1 MKRFFCLLGFSYFIS
16 MFVSSYLP
24 ESFYP
29 YISGGAF
36 LVGVILIF
44 TKKFKTVSVSLI
56 TCSVAVLINFLNYKS
71 NILPVQALDKKDFLV
86 SGEVID
92 LPYKKNNTYHYD
104 LKIKSLNGEEVKP
117 FKTKVYSVSPLEL
130 NHLDTFVGH
139 VWFHLPENSDSFD
152 WIQYYKSKNV
162 YILGSAISFLP
173 YEVEPTSDNFSINKI
188 IFDLRKRMLSIPR
201 SVFSEKLANVMNGF
215 FLGEKHNF
223 PLDVKNNFDRIGIY
237 HLIATSG
244 IHISLLSSFLLFI
257 LERLRINK
265 RISAI
270 LSSLLIILFMALTG
284 FSPSV
289 MRSGIMFIIC
299 SLGTVFFRKSDS
311 LNNLGFSVLLIC
323 LSSPGAAL
331 DISLW
336 MSVLASLGILTLRE
350 KIYYYLTSKIGE
362 KSKNK
367 FLNYLLS
374 SMSVSISVSIFSFP
388 MAAWFYKKFSLLFVI
403 SNLIFIPLSTI
414 LLNSITIF
422 QFLKLFSIPNMLTMP
437 VGYVCGITT
446 KLIIFI
452 SEILAK
458 IPFAM
463 ISLNYGYVKLSIS
476 FIIILLSISLMLKNY
491 TKALKLSLSVSVVI
505 LFSGFLSYLAFNY
518 NVTRVAI
525 INCYKGSAI
534 VISRGFKQAAV
545 VYYENSLE
553 YSPFNE
559 YTFRQSLFKKDYL
572 AILSD
577 AESSKNIN
585 EVISNY
591 NPENILIPR
600 SSDLKNRPNTF
611 YFNNTFSSKLW
622 SNIEIETIKSEDD
635 HLFAM
640 INILDTKFII
650 CLDGGDAQKL
660 PKNYKECDFF
670 IASCLPINYQE
681 INTKNFIISAQNE
694 ASEIFEAKLANT
706 NIKTFQASFGSN
718 VYIDINE
725 NNKYLIRRF
734 Q

>member
-1 MKRFFCLLGFSYFIS
+1 MKRFFCLVGFSYFIS

-24 ESFYP
+24 ENFYP
-29 YISGGAF
+29 CISGGVF
-36 LVGVILIF
+36 LVGIILLF
-44 TKKFKTVSVSLI
+44 TKKFKAVSVSLI
-56 TCSVAVLINFLNYKS
+56 TCSIAVLINFLNYQS

-92 LPYKKNNTYHYD
+92 LPYKKNNTYNYS
-104 LKIKSLNGEEVKP
+104 LKIKSLNGKEIKP

-130 NHLDTFVGH
+130 DHLDTFVGH
-139 VWFHLPENSDSFD
+139 VWFYLPENSDSFD
-152 WIQYYKSKNV
+152 WVQYYKSKNV

-173 YEVEPTSDNFSINKI
+173 YEVEPTSDNFSISKI
-188 IFDLRKRMLSIPR
+188 IFDLRKRMISIPR
-201 SVFSEKLANVMNGF
+201 SVFSERLANVMNGF

-244 IHISLLSSFLLFI
+244 IHISILSGFLLFI
-257 LERLRINK
+257 LENLKINK
-265 RISAI
+265 RISSI
-270 LSSLLIILFMALTG
+270 LSSLLIILFMAITG

-289 MRSGIMFIIC
+289 MRAGIMFVIC

-336 MSVLASLGILTLRE
+336 MSALASLGILILRE
-350 KIYYYLTSKIGE
+350 KIYSYLILKLGE

-367 FLNYLLS
+367 FINYILS
-374 SMSVSISVSIFSFP
+374 SISVSVSVSIFSFP
-388 MAAWFYKKFSLLFVI
+388 MAAWFYKKFSLLFII

-422 QFLKLFSIPNMLTMP
+422 QFLKLFSIPNIITMP
-437 VGYVCGITT
+437 IGYICGITT
-446 KLIIFI
+446 KLIIFL

-463 ISLNYGYVKLSIS
+463 ISLNYGYIKLSVS

-491 TKALKLSLSVSVVI
+491 TKALKLSLSVSAVI

-518 NVTRVAI
+518 NTTRVAV
-525 INCYKGSAI
+525 INCYKGSAL

-559 YTFRQSLFKKDYL
+559 YIFRQSFFKRDYL
-572 AILSD
+572 AVLSD
-577 AESSKNIN
+577 AEKSKNIN
-585 EVISNY
+585 DIVSAY
-591 NPENILIPR
+591 NPKNVLIPK
-600 SSDLKNRPNTF
+600 SSDLKNRQNIF

-622 SNIEIETIKSEDD
+622 NDIEIETINSEDN

-640 INILDTKFII
+640 IKISDTKFIV
-650 CLDGGDAQKL
+650 CLDGGDTRKL
-660 PKNYKECDFF
+660 PKKCKECDFF
-670 IASCLPINYQE
+670 IVSCLPVNYKE

-706 NIKTFQASFGSN
+706 NIETFQTSFGSN
-718 VYIDINE
+718 IYIDIND